1 MTTKLIIA
9 GFGGQGIILT
19 GKLLAYSAMLE
30 NKEVTHM
37 PSYGAEMRGGTAH
50 CSVIISDEPIASPV
64 VSDPDITLVFNQPSK
79 TKFEPR
85 LKDKGKILINNSLIN
100 EKAKRNNIDAYY
112 IDATNLADQ
121 IGNVRCANMIM
132 LGALAKLTNIVKLDT
147 IINSLSEVISAR
159 NQSLIEINKKALKK
173 GFELI

>member
-1 MTTKLIIA
+1 VTTRIIIA

-19 GKLLAYSAMLE
+19 GKLLAYSAMIE

-50 CSVIISDEPIASPV
+50 CSVIISDKPIASPV
-64 VSDPDITLVFNQPSK
+64 VSNPDITLIFNQPSK

-85 LKDKGKILINNSLIN
+85 IINKGKILINNSLVK
-100 EKAKRNNIDAYY
+100 EKAKRDDIDAYY

-121 IGNVRCANMIM
+121 IGNVRSANMVM
-132 LGALAKLTNIVKLDT
+132 LGALAKITNIVKLET
-147 IINSLSEVISAR
+147 IIDSLSKVISAR
-159 NQSLIEINKKALKK
+159 NRSLIEINTKALKK
-173 GFELI
+173 GFDLF

>member
-1 MTTKLIIA
+1 MFSK
-9 GFGGQGIILT
+9 
-19 GKLLAYSAMLE
+19 
-30 NKEVTHM
+30 
-37 PSYGAEMRGGTAH
+37 
-50 CSVIISDEPIASPV
+50 
-64 VSDPDITLVFNQPSK
+64 PSK

>member
-19 GKLLAYSAMLE
+19 GKLLAYSAMIE

-50 CSVIISDEPIASPV
+50 CSVIISDNPIASPV
-64 VSDPDITLVFNQPSK
+64 VSEPDISLVFNQPSK

-85 LKDKGKILINNSLIN
+85 VKNKGKILINNSLIN

-121 IGNVRCANMIM
+121 IGNVKCANMVM
-132 LGALAKLTNIVKLDT
+132 LGALAKLTNIVKLET